1 VSGVLHGRRDQ
12 EEGVSGNAGLAAA
25 ALADGDVAE
34 ADKAMTQ
41 AWSALPFALTW
52 RVSKMRKNAKSAL
65 SPTIACK
72 RDTGAGGAVSSV
84 SLNNRILARFAAQ
97 MESRWRAK

>member
-41 AWSALPFALTW
+41 AW
-52 RVSKMRKNAKSAL
+52 
-65 SPTIACK
+65 
-72 RDTGAGGAVSSV
+72 
-84 SLNNRILARFAAQ
+84 
-97 MESRWRAK
+97 